1 VNNQEVLTR
10 IVDLKNGFVAW
21 QLEITI
27 EMAPATKADL
37 HSRWFD
43 FCGHKIKSVKRISVS
58 AAYVSAKDANLS
70 AKFIPTPAFEVE
82 FENGSRGFVSDR
94 GDHQELDALV
104 VGGKGHLHGLS
115 VWKKY
120 RQTRGT
126 PVSWFRAQPSARG
139 LQNPN
144 TAPRECAATLYSLAT
159 GEEWMALVERVG
171 AEKTA

>member
-1 VNNQEVLTR
+1 MNNQEVLTR
-10 IVDLKNGFVAW
+10 IVDLKNGPIAW

-27 EMAPATKADL
+27 EMMPATKADL
-37 HSRWFD
+37 HSRWLN
-43 FCGHKIKSVKRISVS
+43 FCGHKIKNVRRINVS
-58 AAYVSAKDANLS
+58 AQYVSTRDSGLS
-70 AKFIPTPAFEVE
+70 AKITPTPAFEVE

-104 VGGKGHLHGLS
+104 ANGKGHLHGLA

-144 TAPRECAATLYSLAT
+144 TAPRECAATLYALAT
-159 GEEWMALVERVG
+159 GEEWMTLVERVG
-171 AEKTA
+171 GES

>member
-1 VNNQEVLTR
+1 MNNQEVLTR
-10 IVDLKNGFVAW
+10 VVDLKNGPVAW

-27 EMAPATKADL
+27 EMTPATKADL

-43 FCGHKIKSVKRISVS
+43 FCGHRIKSVKRIKVCARDCKHP
-58 AAYVSAKDANLS
+58 AANTTPL
-70 AKFIPTPAFEVE
+70 PAFEVE

-94 GDHQELDALV
+94 GHQELDALV
-104 VGGKGHLHGLS
+104 VGGKGHLHGLA

-144 TAPRECAATLYSLAT
+144 SAPRECAATLYALAT
-159 GEEWMALVERVG
+159 GEEWMSLVERVG
-171 AEKTA
+171 RQ

>member
-1 VNNQEVLTR
+1 MNNQEVLTR
-10 IVDLKNGFVAW
+10 IVDLKNGSVTW
-21 QLEITI
+21 QLEVTI

-43 FCGHKIKSVKRISVS
+43 FCGHKVKSVKRIKVS
-58 AAYVSAKDANLS
+58 ARDCKH
-70 AKFIPTPAFEVE
+70 PGTGMTPMPAFEVE

-104 VGGKGHLHGLS
+104 VNGKGFLHGLA

-139 LQNPN
+139 FQNPN
-144 TAPRECAATLYSLAT
+144 TAPRHCAATMYSLAN

-171 AEKTA
+171 Q